1 MQTVAKKRAG
11 VAMVLSNKMDS
22 KTELIIND

>member
-11 VAMVLSNKMDS
+11 VAIVLSNKMDS